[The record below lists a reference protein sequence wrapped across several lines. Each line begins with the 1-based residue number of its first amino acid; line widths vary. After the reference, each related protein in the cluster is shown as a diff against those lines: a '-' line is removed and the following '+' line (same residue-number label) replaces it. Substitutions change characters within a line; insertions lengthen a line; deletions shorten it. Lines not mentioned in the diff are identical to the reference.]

1 MKEDSDIG
9 LDDSS
14 LTVEIQHAIGEGMVE
29 DQVKGVHESTLDSCV
44 GDSIKRE

>member
-29 DQVKGVHESTLDSCV
+29 QVKGVHESTLDSCV